1 MDKRVTIIGGGLA
14 GSELA
19 FQLAE
24 SGIKVVLYEM
34 RPKKMTEAHET
45 GFLGE
50 LLCSNSLKA
59 ESLDTASGL
68 LKAEMEM
75 LNSLIIKVAKKN
87 RVPAGNALAVDRE
100 KFAREITNILE
111 NHENIKVIREEV
123 KSLPK
128 DRPLVIASGP
138 LTSQSLS
145 KELKNLFGGELYFY
159 DAISP
164 IVDAESIDYS
174 KCFFKSRYNKGESDY
189 LNCPM
194 TEEEFDRFYD
204 ALMKAEKVEFRDFE
218 KGAVFEGCMPIE
230 ELAARGKQTL
240 LFGPMRPVGLEHPE
254 TGEKYYAVVQLR
266 KEDVEGRAYNIV
278 GFQTKMKIGAQKEVF
293 RLIPGLENAE
303 FLRYGSIHRNTYV
316 RACDYL
322 DVFFRYKNDLLF
334 FAGQI
339 TGVEGYIESAATS
352 LIIAKYLV
360 NYFNGKKINPFPET
374 TALGALSRYVSTSKK
389 DYVPSNF
396 HFGMLPSLDK
406 KIRDKKKKKLEMSNR
421 ALKDLKEYLE
431 SEA

>member
-1 MDKRVTIIGGGLA
+1 MDKIVTIIGGGLA

-100 KFAREITNILE
+100 KFAKEITEILE

-123 KSLPK
+123 KSIPK
-128 DRPLVIASGP
+128 DRPLVVASGP
-138 LTSQSLS
+138 LTSHNLS

-189 LNCPM
+189 LNCPL

-240 LFGPMRPVGLEHPE
+240 LFGPMRPVGLEHPK
-254 TGEKYYAVVQLR
+254 TGKKYYAVVQLR

-322 DVFFRYKNDLLF
+322 DSFFRYKDDLLF

-352 LIIAKYLV
+352 LIIAKFLV
-360 NYFNGKKINPFPET
+360 NYFNGKKIKPFPET
-374 TALGALSRYVSTSKK
+374 TALGALSRYVSTHKK
-389 DYVPSNF
+389 DYTPSNF
-396 HFGMLPSLDK
+396 HFGMLPPLDK
-406 KIRDKKKKKLEMSNR
+406 KIRDKKRKKLELSNR
-421 ALKDLKEYLE
+421 ALNALKEYLQ

>member
-128 DRPLVIASGP
+128 DRPLVVASGP

-322 DVFFRYKNDLLF
+322 DAFFRYKNDLLF

-352 LIIAKYLV
+352 LIIAKFLV
-360 NYFNGKKINPFPET
+360 NYFNGKNIKPFPET
-374 TALGALSRYVSTSKK
+374 TALGALSRYVSTNKK